1 MDPLIIGTA
10 FVTFLT
16 EAASWVATKLG
27 ANLPPLVK
35 QGIALALATGL
46 VGFGFIVVSTPL
58 PDSVDKILTDLSVW
72 FLSMVLHDKALRPVA

>member
-16 EAASWVATKLG
+16 EAASWVAGKLG
-27 ANLPPLVK
+27 ANLPPIIK
-35 QGIALALATGL
+35 QGIALTLATGL

-58 PDSVDKILTDLSVW
+58 PAPINKLLTDLSIW
-72 FLSMVLHDKALRPVA
+72 FLAQILHDKALRPVA